1 MKILI
6 VEDERGMV
14 QLLRKGLQEE
24 GHTVLAAFDATDS
37 IGLARTC
44 DFDVILLDVMMPQ
57 MNGFEVTRALR
68 ELNVAAPIVM
78 LTARDAVPDIVRGL
92 NSGADDYITKPFS
105 FEELLAR
112 LRAVRRRVEVGGRPF
127 VEVGD
132 LTLYPSSRDVM
143 RAGERVVLTRKEY
156 GLLERL
162 IHQAGK
168 VVPRESLIEE
178 VWGGD
183 KEVERNTL
191 EAFIHLL
198 RGKIERKGL
207 PRLIHTVRGVGYT
220 LRPERPS

>member
-6 VEDERGMV
+6 VEDERRMV
-14 QLLRKGLQEE
+14 ELLRKGLQEE
-24 GHTVLAAFDATDS
+24 GHTVLAAFDASDS
-37 IGLARTC
+37 IGLAQTC

-68 ELNVAAPIVM
+68 ELNVTAPIVM

-112 LRAVRRRVEVGGRPF
+112 LRAVRRRVEVGGRLF

-132 LTLYPSSRDVM
+132 LTLDPLTREVM

-156 GLLERL
+156 ELLERL

-178 VWGGD
+178 VWGSD
-183 KEVERNTL
+183 KEVEHNTL
-191 EAFIHLL
+191 EAFVHLL